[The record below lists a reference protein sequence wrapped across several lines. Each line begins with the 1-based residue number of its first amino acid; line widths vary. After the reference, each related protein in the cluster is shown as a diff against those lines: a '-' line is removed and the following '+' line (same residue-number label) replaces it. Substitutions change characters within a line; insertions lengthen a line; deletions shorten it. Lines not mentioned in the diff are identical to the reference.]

1 MAKQIIKMK
10 KKKNGAKGMAI
21 KKKKK

>member
-21 KKKKK
+21 KKKK